1 MAKTIPTEQLI
12 LLHNKMLAFSPRHPE
27 RKNLICSVAEG
38 FGVSES
44 TIRRQLREHIH
55 FSGGTRIDKNIPRAI
70 SKTDMLLYCQ
80 LIAALKIRTSNK
92 KNKHL
97 STQACISILEEHGVE
112 TENNLI
118 KVSPGTL
125 KKATINRY
133 LKKWGYDF
141 FSMKI
146 EPTVVHFE
154 AENSND
160 CWQFDFTP
168 SDFKQFLAPD
178 GKKLFIVNVTDDKS
192 GTVYF
197 EYVLA
202 HGEDALTALRFL
214 FNAMAPKKISGM
226 PFQGIPK
233 MIYTDNGAFAKSA
246 LFKRVLAALGIEL
259 KTHLPRGKDGRR
271 TTARAKGKTERT
283 NRSAKEM
290 FEPLFHLHEPT
301 SLEQLNEWAANY
313 LKQSNEMSHRSE
325 DCGRLEAWKRFLPQE
340 GYRKMCSWDKF
351 CQIVR
356 EPESRQVGSDACVSV
371 DGVLYQLSSDM
382 AGLEVILLHGVF
394 DNELHVEFD
403 GEISGPFYPF
413 KGPIPLHTYR
423 TPPKSNREKQADEIA
438 DLAKNISVPLSVMT
452 GNSADGV
459 VKQLKNAHA
468 IEYEVK
474 SIPFEEKLIDQFQ
487 NRFEAKQAISHYL
500 NRPLATL
507 SPAQLDYVDQIVGE
521 SLEKETVMTKVRQYF
536 TLALCQLG
544 EK

>member
-12 LLHNKMLAFSPRHPE
+12 LLHNKMLALSPRHPE
-27 RKNLICSVAEG
+27 RKNLIRSFAEA

-44 TIRRQLREHIH
+44 TIRRQLREHVY
-55 FSGGTRIDKNIPRAI
+55 FVGRARIDKNIPRAI
-70 SKTDMLLYCQ
+70 SKNDMLLYCQ

-97 STQACISILEEHGVE
+97 STQACIRILEEHGVE

-118 KVSPGTL
+118 KISPGTL
-125 KKATINRY
+125 KKSTVNRY

-141 FSMKI
+141 AAMKI

-154 AENSND
+154 AEYSND

-168 SDFKQFLAPD
+168 SDFKQFSAPD

-192 GTVYF
+192 GSVYF
-197 EYVLA
+197 EYALA
-202 HGEDALTALRFL
+202 DGEDTLTALRFL
-214 FNAMAPKKISGM
+214 FNAMAPKKISSM

-233 MIYTDNGAFAKSA
+233 MIYTDNGAFSKST
-246 LFKRVLAALGIEL
+246 LFKRVLVALGIEL

-313 LKQSNEMSHRSE
+313 IKQSNEMPHRSE
-325 DCGRLEAWKRFLPQE
+325 KYSRLETWKRFLPQE
-340 GYRKMCSWDKF
+340 GYRKMCSWEKF

-356 EPESRQVGSDACVSV
+356 EPETRIVGSDACVSV
-371 DGVLYQLSSDM
+371 NGVLYQLSTDM
-382 AGLEVILLHGVF
+382 AGLEVILLHGAF

-403 GEISGPFYPF
+403 DEISGPFYPF
-413 KGPIPLHTYR
+413 KGPIPLLTYR
-423 TPPKSNREKQADEIA
+423 TPTKSHREKQADEIA
-438 DLAKNISVPLSVMT
+438 KLAKNISVPLSIMT
-452 GNSADGV
+452 GDSADGV
-459 VKQLKNAHA
+459 VKQLKNAQV
-468 IEYEVK
+468 IEYEMK
-474 SIPFEEKLIDQFQ
+474 SIPFEEKLLEKFQ
-487 NRFEAKQAISHYL
+487 NRFEAKQAISQYL

-507 SPAQLDYVDQIVGE
+507 SATQLDYVNQIVGE
-521 SLEKETVMTKVRQYF
+521 SLEKEAVMNKVKQYF
-536 TLALCQLG
+536 TLVLCKSG